1 MKDNTNIING
11 IADKLN
17 EILKKWGDII
27 PIDDS
32 IEPLSLY
39 RYKNVTNY
47 PLTPNQR
54 KEVED
59 YMRKYNVTENE
70 ARYKL
75 GYVPGDIGQVSI
87 TEALE
92 MVKEENP
99 NIELT
104 NETLKFYLNEV
115 MKKCIPKPNPK
126 FAMEIL
132 IKNMNPI
139 VCPHC
144 GYHITMNSYSNALN
158 VELIENK
165 KSALMCP
172 SCFTPF

>member
-1 MKDNTNIING
+1 MR
-11 IADKLN
+11 
-17 EILKKWGDII
+17 DIT
-27 PIDDS
+27 S
-32 IEPLSLY
+32 CPLS
-39 RYKNVTNY
+39 
-47 PLTPNQR
+47 PNQR
-54 KEVED
+54 KEVEE
-59 YMRKYNVTENE
+59 YMSNHNVTENE
-70 ARYKL
+70 ARYML
-75 GYVPGDIGQVSI
+75 GFVPLDLPQVSV

-99 NIELT
+99 NVELT
-104 NETLKFYLNEV
+104 NETLKFYLNGV

-132 IKNMNPI
+132 IKFVKPI

-144 GYHITMNSYSNALN
+144 GYEIEMNGYSNALN

-165 KSALMCP
+165 KSTLMCP